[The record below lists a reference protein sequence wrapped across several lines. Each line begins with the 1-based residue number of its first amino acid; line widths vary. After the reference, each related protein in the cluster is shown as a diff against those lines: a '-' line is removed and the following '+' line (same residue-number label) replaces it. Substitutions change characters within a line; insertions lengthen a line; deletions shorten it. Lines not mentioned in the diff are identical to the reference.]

1 MNQSWA
7 RDTRA
12 GIGWSVGTF
21 AAGRVFTFV
30 ATLILARLLVPA
42 EFGVV
47 AAILAYT
54 SLLEL
59 GSDLGMQATV
69 VYEQEKGH
77 SDRLHNAFTINLG
90 IACAFSFA
98 GVLFA
103 PLVASFFGSAGD
115 VGLFRLAALSLL
127 LTGLGNIHD
136 GLLLR
141 ELDFRR
147 RVVPELTKGT
157 VRGVVSIA
165 LALAG
170 AGAASLVVG
179 LLAGQ
184 AAWVI
189 VLWAITAYRPRL
201 RFDRATA
208 RSMTAYGTGAVMLEV
223 LGVVA
228 TRADVVVIG
237 KVLGVAALGIYTVA
251 FRVPDVLI
259 QSVTWSVSKV
269 VFPALSRVRASDRE
283 ALPAATL
290 TLLRYQALGALPVAA
305 TLAVLSSP
313 LIVVLFSEKWAAGGG
328 VMAAVAVATGI
339 GAMAYPLGDVFKA
352 LGRQRTLVAVNL
364 VNLPLMVAG
373 MIVVAPSGIVWVA
386 WAIAG
391 LATLN
396 LLIIAGLVSRTLGIR
411 VRQYLVAILPAVATA
426 AGCGLAAA
434 FVRVAGSSAPRGVVV
449 FTGLCAAA
457 AGGVAA
463 MRLLAPE
470 TFTALLG
477 IVRTL
482 RSRRAQ
488 RRRQVKPSS
497 GIAPPA
503 APRHRTSVPGPAD
516 GRL

>member
-1 MNQSWA
+1 MNAESWA
-7 RDTRA
+7 RKTRA
-12 GIGWSVGTF
+12 GIGWSIGTF
-21 AAGRVFTFV
+21 AAGRVLTFV
-30 ATLILARLLVPA
+30 ATVILARLLVPA

-47 AAILAYT
+47 AAILVYT

-69 VYEQEKGH
+69 VYEQEKGR
-77 SDRLHNAFTINLG
+77 SERLHNAFTINLG
-90 IACAFSFA
+90 IACAFSAA

-103 PLVASFFGSAGD
+103 PLVASFFGSGGD
-115 VGLFRLAALSLL
+115 VGLFRLAPLSLL
-127 LTGLGNIHD
+127 ITAFGNIHD

-147 RVVPELTKGT
+147 RVVPELTRGA

-165 LALAG
+165 LAILG
-170 AGAASLVVG
+170 VGAASLVVG
-179 LLAGQ
+179 LMAGQ
-184 AAWVI
+184 AAWVV
-189 VLWAITAYRPRL
+189 VLWQITAYRPRL
-201 RFDRATA
+201 RLDRATA
-208 RSMTAYGTGAVMLEV
+208 RSMTAYGSGAVMLEV

-251 FRVPDVLI
+251 FRVPEVLI
-259 QSVTWSVSKV
+259 LSMTWSVSRV
-269 VFPALSRVRASDRE
+269 AFPALSRMRASDRDG
-283 ALPAATL
+283 LPAATL

-313 LIVVLFSEKWAAGGG
+313 LIVVLFSEKWAQGGG

-386 WAIAG
+386 WAVAG
-391 LATLN
+391 LATVN
-396 LLIIAGLVSRTLGIR
+396 LLIIAVLVSRTVGIR
-411 VRQYLVAILPAVATA
+411 IRQYLVAIQPAMATA
-426 AGCGLAAA
+426 AGCGLAAGL
-434 FVRVAGSSAPRGVVV
+434 VRVAASSEPRGVEV
-449 FTGLCAAA
+449 FAGLCAAG
-457 AGGVAA
+457 AGGALA
-463 MRLLAPE
+463 MRLLAPD
-470 TFTALLG
+470 TFRTVLG
-477 IVRTL
+477 IVRKAWPAG
-482 RSRRAQ
+482 RASAGEPRR
-488 RRRQVKPSS
+488 
-497 GIAPPA
+497 GIAPRA
-503 APRHRTSVPGPAD
+503 VPRRQSSVPGPAD